1 MDGSRFKC
9 GLSVCD
15 TLVEVGASGRCE
27 AQSKTWPVTEILDSF
42 ATNSL
47 SEYSHGRFIDQL
59 DWEKDLL
66 RFEKSEGFKSRT
78 STLIVGPGP
87 SSHHQTPKSIL
98 FMTPGS
104 VYDGRIMYSIDNNLL
119 FVHRG
124 SVRVFYFSASSKI
137 ASDSQQTCS
146 SVLASMTLIFCV
158 AVEAGHHLL
167 VPSGR
172 MFIVQAA
179 TDATVVITRFLC
191 GHTMKKQITSYR
203 MFYNENVR
211 LSAGS
216 HD

>member
-1 MDGSRFKC
+1 
-9 GLSVCD
+9 
-15 TLVEVGASGRCE
+15 
-27 AQSKTWPVTEILDSF
+27 
-42 ATNSL
+42 
-47 SEYSHGRFIDQL
+47 
-59 DWEKDLL
+59 
-66 RFEKSEGFKSRT
+66 
-78 STLIVGPGP
+78 
-87 SSHHQTPKSIL
+87 
-98 FMTPGS
+98 MTPGS

-172 MFIVQAA
+172 LFIVQAA

-211 LSAGS
+211 LSTAG
-216 HD
+216 HA